1 MVCVFYP
8 HSNLIWLCYLTSQC
22 SAHNVPGNVMNMLS
36 LSFSSLL
43 HVIRS
48 DCRAYASTYRH
59 EQICELV
66 SMCVTGSQSPAV
78 PTSLAAAPNRAC
90 RLQDWVNREL
100 QALLHQEN
108 VSVVRSFV
116 ISLATAHCLDRHQGQ
131 QQQAAGSARQEEE
144 AINALQPFLHDR
156 AAHFWHELK

>member
-1 MVCVFYP
+1 MCIFYSHP
-8 HSNLIWLCYLTSQC
+8 SLIWLCYLTGQC
-22 SAHNVPGNVMNMLS
+22 SAHNVRGNVMNTLWTSSSS
-36 LSFSSLL
+36 LS
-43 HVIRS
+43 HVICS
-48 DCRAYASTYRH
+48 DCRACPSTYRH
-59 EQICELV
+59 EQICEPV
-66 SMCVTGSQSPAV
+66 AMCVTGSQSPAV
-78 PTSLAAAPNRAC
+78 PTSLAAAPNRAR

-116 ISLATAHCLDRHQGQ
+116 MSLATAHCLDRHQGQ
-131 QQQAAGSARQEEE
+131 QQQAAGSARHEGE